1 MSLRCLRI
9 LILPILAFSVSSYAQ
24 SLADVARQTRAE
36 MLQNGGS
43 HVKVYTNDDLVS
55 PKPAPTAST
64 NASAEKAGKDG
75 DESAQAG
82 SSASGATPGTE
93 STAGTGKNSGQPG
106 NDATGEHAEKELKEQ
121 QRTDAIN
128 QQYLDKIAKIRNQ
141 IEAAQQNIAK
151 LQQDQIES
159 TNLFRQSAGVA
170 PSIPEYEQQMR
181 FLDEQIAAQRDLI
194 VSLKSQLDDAQEA
207 AHHAGVPHAYDY

>member
-24 SLADVARQTRAE
+24 SVAEVARQTRAE
-36 MLQNGGS
+36 LLQNGGS
-43 HVKVYTNDDLVS
+43 HLKVYTNDDVIS
-55 PKPAPTAST
+55 PKPAPAAST
-64 NASAEKAGKDG
+64 G
-75 DESAQAG
+75 DESAEAG
-82 SSASGATPGTE
+82 RSASGATQGTE
-93 STAGTGKNSGQPG
+93 SAAGTGKKNGQSG
-106 NDATGEHAEKELKEQ
+106 NDATNEHAEKELKDR
-121 QRTDAIN
+121 QRADAIN
-128 QQYLDKIAKIRNQ
+128 QQYVDKIAKIRNQ

-194 VSLKSQLDDAQEA
+194 VSLKSQLDDTQEA
-207 AHHAGVPHAYDY
+207 AHRAGVPHAYDY